1 MKVTKTTSILKT
13 DRSFIYFTLPIVF
26 LMIASS
32 SIGIFYQGIYSRET
46 TDWFSQTIGQD
57 FSNLLITVP
66 ALILSAFFAS
76 KGNRAGKIIWTGV
89 MITNVYAF
97 VIYSFALHFNF
108 LFHVYCAILGVSVY
122 SVLYFFIKNLTVDF
136 KSWFTD
142 RVPVKAVGI
151 FLIVIAALFTLLWLS
166 QSLPAVLINQAPES
180 ITKDGLLTNPVH
192 ALDLSFYLP
201 LIFIS
206 AIMLLK
212 KKSLGYLLAPMMIV
226 FAVMTNINIILL
238 LIASMVITVS
248 NTWPTIIVFVVFT
261 MVCFLFMWQMFR
273 HLRKAEED

>member
-1 MKVTKTTSILKT
+1 MAHKTNALKT
-13 DRSFIYFTLPIVF
+13 DKSFIYFTLPIVI
-26 LMIASS
+26 LMAVTS

-46 TDWFSQTIGQD
+46 IDWFSQTIGQD
-57 FSNLLITVP
+57 FSNLFVTVP

-76 KGNRAGKIIWTGV
+76 KGNRVGKIIWTGV

-108 LFHVYCAILGVSVY
+108 LFHVYCAILGLSIY
-122 SVLYFFIKNLTVDF
+122 SVIYFFIKNLTVDF

-166 QSLPAVLINQAPES
+166 QSLPAALINQAPES

-238 LIASMVITVS
+238 LIASMVIMVS

-273 HLRKAEED
+273 HLRKVEED